1 MIPQRHNDAIKKLLW
16 TLPKTNEQQQI
27 LKLAAEDKKRI
38 YEKLHESVIQTKEDN
53 GNVVVRGKEW
63 GKMVEYKI
71 DH

>member
-1 MIPQRHNDAIKKLLW
+1 M
-16 TLPKTNEQQQI
+16 LPKTNEQQQI

-53 GNVVVRGKEW
+53 GNVVVTGKEW